1 MFIVASVVAQLVGQV
16 ICIPQPT
23 AALISTIG
31 SGSVHPINIRGG
43 NCFDPHPATSIDSS
57 PTVRLLQPDDSNRD
71 GDSLRLELTIPDA
84 EFVVFRFA
92 HLQLPPSSRLVISSG
107 VERALSSTHGTYRS
121 HVIQSTPGEIPV
133 RFSPPMYAPR
143 VLLEYFDDS
152 PHAPDSSA
160 DAVSLSSCFGF
171 YIDQYRDHALLP
183 AESSSA
189 TAAPKTTK
197 CPSSVKNAE
206 SNSIDEMTESASS
219 LLFDTDIFHKTL
231 STVRILVQ
239 KPHGAVACSGF
250 VVGCSGHVLTNS
262 HCVSTEEEA
271 VHSTIEFSDSTF
283 TATDSFEAITGAQLV
298 ASSPQA
304 ELDYALLLP
313 WIDEG
318 GRRRL
323 LQRFGFLSLRTDGA
337 RQDERIF
344 IPQFPGSTE
353 GTGALDKR
361 VAIKSYTKHGSS
373 FGHVTSLSTTSC
385 NGRNDSIG
393 YTLATSGG
401 SSGAPVIAYQD
412 MAVVGLH
419 YCASGCKKSATPSRK
434 IVQDL
439 KRLGH
444 LPPCAELR
452 SSLADQRGSQV

>member
-1 MFIVASVVAQLVGQV
+1 MAQLAGQV
-16 ICIPQPT
+16 ICIPQPI
-23 AALISTIG
+23 AALQSSVG
-31 SGSVHPINIRGG
+31 SDSVHPIIIHGG
-43 NCFDPHPATSIDSS
+43 NCFDPHPATSIGSS
-57 PTVRLLQPDDSNRD
+57 PAVRLLHTDDSNGD
-71 GDSLRLELTIPDA
+71 GNSLRIELTIPDA

-92 HLQLPPSSRLVISSG
+92 HLQLLPSSRLVISSG
-107 VERALSSTHGTYRS
+107 VEADLSSPAHGIYRS
-121 HVIQSTPGEIPV
+121 HVIQSTPGQRPAQ
-133 RFSPPMYAPR
+133 FSPPVYAPR

-152 PHAPDSSA
+152 PRDTDSSTGP
-160 DAVSLSSCFGF
+160 VSPASCFGF
-171 YIDQYRDHALLP
+171 QIDQYRDHVQSPDELSP
-183 AESSSA
+183 SI
-189 TAAPKTTK
+189 APKMTK
-197 CPSSVKNAE
+197 CHTRSKNDD
-206 SNSIDEMTESASS
+206 SNSIAASTESASS

-231 STVRILVQ
+231 PTVRILVQ
-239 KPHGAVACSGF
+239 KLHGAVACSGF

-271 VHSTIEFSDSTF
+271 AHSTIEFSDSSS
-283 TATDSFEAITGAQLV
+283 TAADSFEAVTGAQLV

-313 WIDEG
+313 WIDEES
-318 GRRRL
+318 RRRL
-323 LQRFGFLSLRTDGA
+323 LERFSFLSLRADGA

-353 GTGALDKR
+353 GTDAHEKR

-385 NGRNDSIG
+385 NGRNDSVG

-419 YCASGCKKSATPSRK
+419 FCASGCKKSAISSRE

-452 SSLADQRGSQV
+452 SSLNSH

>member
-1 MFIVASVVAQLVGQV
+1 
-16 ICIPQPT
+16 
-23 AALISTIG
+23 
-31 SGSVHPINIRGG
+31 
-43 NCFDPHPATSIDSS
+43 
-57 PTVRLLQPDDSNRD
+57 
-71 GDSLRLELTIPDA
+71 
-84 EFVVFRFA
+84 
-92 HLQLPPSSRLVISSG
+92 
-107 VERALSSTHGTYRS
+107 
-121 HVIQSTPGEIPV
+121 
-133 RFSPPMYAPR
+133 
-143 VLLEYFDDS
+143 
-152 PHAPDSSA
+152 
-160 DAVSLSSCFGF
+160 
-171 YIDQYRDHALLP
+171 
-183 AESSSA
+183 
-189 TAAPKTTK
+189 
-197 CPSSVKNAE
+197 
-206 SNSIDEMTESASS
+206 
-219 LLFDTDIFHKTL
+219 
-231 STVRILVQ
+231 
-239 KPHGAVACSGF
+239 
-250 VVGCSGHVLTNS
+250 
-262 HCVSTEEEA
+262 
-271 VHSTIEFSDSTF
+271 
-283 TATDSFEAITGAQLV
+283 
-298 ASSPQA
+298 
-304 ELDYALLLP
+304 LDYALLLP
-313 WIDEG
+313 WIDEES
-318 GRRRL
+318 RRRL
-323 LQRFGFLSLRTDGA
+323 LERFSFLSLRADGA